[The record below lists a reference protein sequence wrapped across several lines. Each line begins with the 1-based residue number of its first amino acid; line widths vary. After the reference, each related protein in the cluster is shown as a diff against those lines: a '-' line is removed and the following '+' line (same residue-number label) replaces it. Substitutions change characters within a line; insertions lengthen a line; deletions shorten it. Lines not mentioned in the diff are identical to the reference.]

1 MTQSNRG
8 NTKMALFWK
17 KASNFQFNTVRA
29 ENEFSIEFS
38 IEFMSFWLT
47 FSLGIILL
55 LIVKYDRLGESNL
68 KRFVVVASDWPKN
81 KSSES
86 SEQLFTSWTLQLW
99 FVKVISQF
107 YSKVV
112 VRLKWRSSV
121 DYSRQF
127 WSVGNVSLC
136 CLLHWRP
143 SLFLQVV

>member
-1 MTQSNRG
+1 MKKG
-8 NTKMALFWK
+8 FWI
-17 KASNFQFNTVRA
+17 ASLIPFVPRTNFQLNLCLFDQLFLLVSFCCQSSSTTV
-29 ENEFSIEFS
+29 
-38 IEFMSFWLT
+38 WVK
-47 FSLGIILL
+47 
-55 LIVKYDRLGESNL
+55 LIW
-68 KRFVVVASDWPKN
+68 KRFVVVTSDWPKN

-86 SEQLFTSWTLQLW
+86 SEQLFTRWTLQLW

-112 VRLKWRSSV
+112 VRLKWRSSD

-136 CLLHWRP
+136 CLLHWWP